1 MTVTS
6 DDSVATRRRH
16 RPLQPLVHQPDAKE
30 LREWAIEEGYEI
42 TDHGRIP
49 SEIQAAWAE
58 HQLERQGI
66 TVPW

>member
-6 DDSVATRRRH
+6 DDFVATRRRR
-16 RPLQPLVHQPDAKE
+16 RPLQPLIHQPDPKE

-42 TDHGRIP
+42 MDHGRIP